1 MIDSFCGSGDALV
14 VFLPFVA
21 VVALVAAVLL
31 GGGDGDA
38 DLPSSRFRFSRGFL
52 PGSVRIGAGAGFA
65 AVVLVAVVL
74 VVVVVPD
81 VPAAGVAAFDLVA
94 RAGGF
99 GFTGAAGVAVFV
111 RARVVGR
118 VAIVS
123 VVFKVKGKSASD
135 ATRHGPHTR
144 SNT

>member
-1 MIDSFCGSGDALV
+1 MIDSFCGSGDDLV

-21 VVALVAAVLL
+21 AVALVAAVLL

-52 PGSVRIGAGAGFA
+52 TGSVGAGAGFA

-123 VVFKVKGKSASD
+123 VVFKVQGKSASD